1 MPRTAVHPGEHLAEE
16 LRELGIT
23 AAELS
28 RQIDVPVNRI
38 TGIIH
43 GQRGITADTALRLG
57 HWFGTAP
64 QFWMNLQ
71 QLYELRLAENEIG
84 AEIAALPRGAGRPAP
99 RKLGKTA

>member
-1 MPRTAVHPGEHLAEE
+1 MPRTPIHPGEHLAEE
-16 LRELGIT
+16 LHELGIT

-57 HWFGTAP
+57 HWFGTSP

-71 QLYELRLAENEIG
+71 QLYELRLAQREIG
-84 AEIAALPRGAGRPAP
+84 AEIAALPRRAGRPAG
-99 RKLGKTA
+99 R